1 MAWRTCEE
9 SSSATAR
16 SSSMSNRRDPKHC
29 LPAWARPRGL
39 SSRRPL
45 ARRSFAEAL
54 PCVKPRSDSLDV
66 RKPRIVGPPAFTVQR
81 NGLQG
86 NVARCSHATRLAV
99 DGPRADRKSTRLN
112 SSHSQISDAVLCLKT
127 KKQDDVLNKEN
138 HRQETYE
145 CSSAALAIS
154 GCAEGHVK
162 LYHVL
167 IDSPDG
173 LHRPLL
179 DADQHGAG

>member
-29 LPAWARPRGL
+29 FQAALDIVLCRGPGGDADAHGGTSLPHGRACPTCAVRLYARGVGATRGL

-54 PCVKPRSDSLDV
+54 PCVNPRSDSLDV

-81 NGLQG
+81 NGLRSETGCKETLRGAHTPRPGGRRPERYVTPGSADPPPRRSRVRTQL
-86 NVARCSHATRLAV
+86 LALLLV
-99 DGPRADRKSTRLN
+99 FR
-112 SSHSQISDAVLCLKT
+112 
-127 KKQDDVLNKEN
+127 
-138 HRQETYE
+138 
-145 CSSAALAIS
+145 S
-154 GCAEGHVK
+154 GSLGV
-162 LYHVL
+162 
-167 IDSPDG
+167 
-173 LHRPLL
+173 
-179 DADQHGAG
+179 